1 MAHLRWDGG
10 AEQARGIQLHSIHE
24 YPTVEAQVERYLRLG
39 YTHPTAV
46 DMLTAYTRYI
56 PPEEQQRYGHVG
68 RTWDGAGRADQC
80 GAEELRGSGDWRS
93 VARLELFDEMEEWH
107 LIMQHYCLAW
117 AATDADLGRIRLP
130 EHSAAGPRPPSAAR
144 FFD

>member
-1 MAHLRWDGG
+1 MLFLLLFLAHLRWDGG

-56 PPEEQQRYGHVG
+56 PLEEQQRYGHVG
-68 RTWDGAGRADQC
+68 RAWDGASRADRC
-80 GAEELRGSGDWRS
+80 GADESWGLRGTGTAWRVWSSSTRWRS
-93 VARLELFDEMEEWH
+93 G
-107 LIMQHYCLAW
+107 
-117 AATDADLGRIRLP
+117 T
-130 EHSAAGPRPPSAAR
+130 
-144 FFD
+144 